1 MKTGPNVT
9 RIREDV
15 GANVLGDPR
24 LAMTW
29 IANELRTHNIGLRAG
44 EVITT
49 GTSVVPIP
57 IELGSHLRA
66 DFGCFGTVTTELV

>member
-1 MKTGPNVT
+1 M
-9 RIREDV
+9 
-15 GANVLGDPR
+15 LGDPQ

-29 IANELRTHNIGLRAG
+29 IANELRSHNIGVRAG

-57 IELGSHLRA
+57 IELGSHFLA
-66 DFGCFGTVTTELV
+66 DFGRFGTPAIIRRA